1 MLLKWWEREPNMSFI
16 DKVLKVGVKI
26 ISAAQAKEASDN
38 RSEKK
43 QIDQFGWLMKKIE
56 EESKY
61 GHTFFHYRGSPL
73 YPEVIKSLQK
83 LGYTIAYPPKGERF
97 IEVGP
102 RNDMSPIRNTID
114 WV

>member
-1 MLLKWWEREPNMSFI
+1 MLLKWWERESNMSFI
-16 DKVLKVGVKI
+16 DKVLKSGVKI
-26 ISAAQAKEASDN
+26 ISAEEAKETSEN

-43 QIDQFGWLMKKIE
+43 QIDQFSRVMMRIKE
-56 EESKY
+56 RSKNGY
-61 GHTFFHYRGSPL
+61 SFLHYKGDPL
-73 YPEVIKSLQK
+73 YPEVITSLEK
-83 LGYTIAYPPKGERF
+83 LGYTITYPPKGERF